1 MNPRKPT
8 MAPKASSSKRA
19 APTQEEHEIQ
29 LGSEIEDNDDI
40 MDVHKQIRALTAN
53 QKADRLQAQ
62 STQETLQEILDSLAA
77 LRSSSAPPSRSPSR
91 PIDSTECDT
100 PGSTDTI
107 TKQLKSVKLPDPQPL
122 SDGIDPTF
130 ENWRIQVRGKLRVN
144 HDHFLSEE
152 AKMLYLFGR
161 TTGDAQRHLQA
172 KFEDESP
179 VRFTSVDEM
188 IRHLAAIYVNPNKVR
203 DARYDYNRL
212 MMKPNQPFA
221 EFQTQFLHLAGEGQV
236 PLENY
241 RLDLYDKLTI
251 RLQEKIA
258 VTLDD
263 LPTHER
269 LAARCLSLD
278 SELKRIDARPDRQ
291 KRLRSDRHSSATPT
305 GAGVGR
311 QATTALAPKAV
322 TTTHRRGSPDPP
334 RTTPSAGTR
343 RNTPIDPA
351 SATCY
356 NCDKEGHFASS
367 CPELKD
373 IGDIKEMEEGETS
386 DESGKEEP

>member
-1 MNPRKPT
+1 

-29 LGSEIEDNDDI
+29 LGSEIEDDDDI
-40 MDVHKQIRALTAN
+40 MDVHKQIRALTAD

-62 STQETLQEILDSLAA
+62 STQETLQEILDSLQA
-77 LRSSSAPPSRSPSR
+77 LRSSPASPPRSPNR
-91 PIDSTECDT
+91 PIRSTERDT
-100 PGSTDTI
+100 PGSTDAT
-107 TKQLKSVKLPDPQPL
+107 TKQPKSAKLPDPQPL

-144 HDHFLSEE
+144 DDHFPSEE

-172 KFEDESP
+172 KFEDDSP
-179 VRFTSVDEM
+179 TRFISVGEM
-188 IRHLAAIYVNPNKVR
+188 LQHLAAIYVNPNKVR

-212 MMKPNQPFA
+212 MMKPGQSFA

-251 RLQEKIA
+251 RIQEKIA

-263 LPTHER
+263 LLTYER
-269 LAARCLSLD
+269 LTARCLSLD
-278 SELKRIDARPDRQ
+278 SELRRIDARTERQ
-291 KRLRSDRHSSATPT
+291 KRPRSDRTSTVTPT

-311 QATTALAPKAV
+311 QATTAPAPKAV
-322 TTTHRRGSPDPP
+322 TTTHQRASPDPP
-334 RTTPSAGTR
+334 RTTPSTSSR

-351 SATCY
+351 TVTCY
-356 NCDKEGHFASS
+356 NCGKDGHFASS
-367 CPELKD
+367 CPEPKN
-373 IGDIKEMEEGETS
+373 IGDIKEIEEGETS